1 MGGTV
6 AKRIWVIDPSVNTT
20 ENEGIQMILEGWP
33 GRSRIFHPALSAGDG
48 PSLESGYDLDG
59 VVLMGSAISVYDHFD
74 WLERLDQWLA
84 PILTGKIRVPLLGI
98 CFGHQLIAAR
108 CGGTV
113 GFMTP
118 DRTKRC
124 GVDDTELSGSRLLP
138 DRQRLRVVVSHREHV
153 ETCPPD
159 FKVVARRTDVAID
172 GLEHI
177 ELPVFSFQFHPE
189 AGAEFADHSGISL
202 TELDDTQRADS
213 RLLLDAFQRICKK

>member
-1 MGGTV
+1 MGDAV
-6 AKRIWVIDPSVNTT
+6 AKRIWVIDPSINTP
-20 ENEGIQMILEGWP
+20 ENEGIQTILGAWP
-33 GRSRIFHPALSAGDG
+33 GRSRIFHPALCEGDG
-48 PSLESGYDLDG
+48 PSPESGYDLDG

-118 DRTKRC
+118 DRAKRL
-124 GVDDTELSGSRLLP
+124 GVDDTELSGCRLLP
-138 DRQRLRVVVSHREHV
+138 GRERLRVVVSHREHV

-159 FKVVARRTDVAID
+159 FRVVARRRDVAID
-172 GLEHI
+172 GLEHA
-177 ELPVFSFQFHPE
+177 ELPLFSFQFHPE
-189 AGAEFADHSGISL
+189 AGAEFANLSGIPV
-202 TELDDTQRADS
+202 TELDDTPRADS
-213 RLLLDAFQRICKK
+213 RLLLDAFRLICKK